1 MAQQTQQ
8 QQAEEASADLAANK
22 KKTNKIFPIV
32 LAVIVIAGLFFGIR
46 AIIWNNHHTE
56 TDDAQL
62 EGNLAP
68 VIPRVSGYVTA
79 LKVTDN
85 QLVKKGDTL
94 IVLDQ
99 KDLLSRIEQAQ
110 AALDNAN
117 ANLDVIRANVN
128 SSRQTS
134 DAYRSNTRAVQAQIQ
149 AARIRA
155 NRASQDFDRYANL
168 IKDHSITQQ
177 QYDQAL
183 ADKETAAAQ
192 LSVVENQRGQA
203 NSQTESS
210 ILQTRATS
218 EQIKVAQAQV
228 KQRQADLDYAKLQLS
243 YTAITAPESGTV
255 SKRSVQEGQFVTA
268 GQALFSLVLSD
279 DIWVVGN
286 FKETQLEKMRLNQT
300 ADIDVDAF
308 PGEKFRGT
316 VQSISG
322 ATGARFA
329 LLPPDNSTGNFVKVV
344 QRIPVKIVLD
354 KSDAHNKN
362 LSLLRAGMNANV
374 TVNFDAH
381 E

>member
-1 MAQQTQQ
+1 MAEQTQPQ
-8 QQAEEASADLAANK
+8 ESADTELVASK

-32 LAVIVIAGLFFGIR
+32 LAVIVIVGLFFGIR
-46 AIIWNNHHTE
+46 AIIWNKHHTE

-62 EGNLAP
+62 EGNVSP

-79 LKVTDN
+79 LRVADN
-85 QLVKKGDTL
+85 QVVKKGDTL
-94 IVLDQ
+94 LVLDQ
-99 KDLLSRIEQAQ
+99 KDLLSKIEQAQ

-117 ANLDVIRANVN
+117 ANLDVIKANVN
-128 SSRQTS
+128 SSRQS
-134 DAYRSNTRAVQAQIQ
+134 VASFRSNTLAVQAQIQ

-155 NRASQDFDRYANL
+155 RRAAQDFDRYANL

-177 QYDQAL
+177 QYDQAE

-192 LSVVENQRGQA
+192 LLVVQNQRGQA
-203 NSQTESS
+203 SSQTESS
-210 ILQTRATS
+210 VLQTRATT

-228 KQRQADLDYAKLQLS
+228 KQRQADLDYANLQLS
-243 YTAITAPESGTV
+243 YTAILAPESGTV
-255 SKRSVQEGQFVTA
+255 SKRNVQQGQFVTA

-279 DIWVVGN
+279 EIWVVGN
-286 FKETQLEKMRLNQT
+286 FKETQLEKMRTGQD

-308 PGEKFRGT
+308 PDDKFKGT

-354 KSDAHNKN
+354 KNDAHNKN
-362 LSLLRAGMNANV
+362 IGFLRAGMNVTV
-374 TVNFDAH
+374 TVNFDNK
-381 E
+381 

>member
-1 MAQQTQQ
+1 MAEQTQPQ
-8 QQAEEASADLAANK
+8 ESADTELVASK

-32 LAVIVIAGLFFGIR
+32 LAVIVIVGLFFGIR
-46 AIIWNNHHTE
+46 AIIWNKHHTE

-62 EGNLAP
+62 EGNVSP

-79 LKVTDN
+79 LRVADN
-85 QLVKKGDTL
+85 QVVKKGDTL
-94 IVLDQ
+94 LVLDQ
-99 KDLLSRIEQAQ
+99 KDLLSKIEQAQ

-117 ANLDVIRANVN
+117 ANLDVIKANVN
-128 SSRQTS
+128 SSRQS
-134 DAYRSNTRAVQAQIQ
+134 VASFRSNALAVQAQIQ

-155 NRASQDFDRYANL
+155 RRAAQDFDRYANL

-177 QYDQAL
+177 QYDQAE

-192 LSVVENQRGQA
+192 LLVVQNQRGQA
-203 NSQTESS
+203 SSQTESS
-210 ILQTRATS
+210 VLQTRATT

-228 KQRQADLDYAKLQLS
+228 KQRQADLDYANLQLS
-243 YTAITAPESGTV
+243 YTAILAPESGTV
-255 SKRSVQEGQFVTA
+255 SKRNVQQGQFVTA
-268 GQALFSLVLSD
+268 GQALFSLVLSNE
-279 DIWVVGN
+279 IWVVGN
-286 FKETQLEKMRLNQT
+286 FKETQLEKMRTGQD

-308 PGEKFRGT
+308 PDDKFKGT

-354 KSDAHNKN
+354 KNDAHNKN
-362 LSLLRAGMNANV
+362 IGFLRAGMNVTV
-374 TVNFDAH
+374 TVNFDNK
-381 E
+381 

>member
-1 MAQQTQQ
+1 MAEQTQQ
-8 QQAEEASADLAANK
+8 QQSADAELVVSK

-32 LAVIVIAGLFFGIR
+32 LAVIVIVGLFFGIR
-46 AIIWNNHHTE
+46 AIIWNKHHTE

-62 EGNLAP
+62 EGNVSP

-79 LKVTDN
+79 LRVADN
-85 QLVKKGDTL
+85 QVVKKGDTL
-94 IVLDQ
+94 LVLDQ
-99 KDLLSRIEQAQ
+99 KDLLSKIEQAQ

-117 ANLDVIRANVN
+117 ANLDVIKANVN
-128 SSRQTS
+128 SSRQS
-134 DAYRSNTRAVQAQIQ
+134 VASFRSNALAVQAQIQ

-155 NRASQDFDRYANL
+155 RRAAQDFDRYANL

-177 QYDQAL
+177 QYDQAE

-192 LSVVENQRGQA
+192 LLVVQNQRGQA
-203 NSQTESS
+203 SSQTESS
-210 ILQTRATS
+210 VLQTRATT

-228 KQRQADLDYAKLQLS
+228 KQRQADLDFANLQLS
-243 YTAITAPESGTV
+243 YTAILAPESGTV
-255 SKRSVQEGQFVTA
+255 SKRNVQQGQFVTA

-279 DIWVVGN
+279 EIWVVGN
-286 FKETQLEKMRLNQT
+286 FKETQLEKMRTGQD

-308 PGEKFRGT
+308 PDDKFKGT

-354 KSDAHNKN
+354 KNDAHNKN
-362 LSLLRAGMNANV
+362 IGLLRAGMNVNV
-374 TVNFDAH
+374 TVNFDNK
-381 E
+381 

>member
-1 MAQQTQQ
+1 MAEQTQPQ
-8 QQAEEASADLAANK
+8 ESADTELVASK

-32 LAVIVIAGLFFGIR
+32 LAVIVIVGLFFGIR
-46 AIIWNNHHTE
+46 AIIWNKHHTE

-62 EGNLAP
+62 EGNVSP

-79 LKVTDN
+79 LRVADN
-85 QLVKKGDTL
+85 QVVKKGDTL
-94 IVLDQ
+94 LVLDQ
-99 KDLLSRIEQAQ
+99 KDLLSKIEQAQ

-117 ANLDVIRANVN
+117 ANLDVIKANVN
-128 SSRQTS
+128 SSRQS
-134 DAYRSNTRAVQAQIQ
+134 VASFRSNTLAVQAQIQ

-155 NRASQDFDRYANL
+155 RRAAQDFDRYANL

-177 QYDQAL
+177 QYDQAE

-192 LSVVENQRGQA
+192 LLVVQNQRGQA
-203 NSQTESS
+203 SSQTESS
-210 ILQTRATS
+210 VLQTRATT

-228 KQRQADLDYAKLQLS
+228 KQRQADLDYANLQLS
-243 YTAITAPESGTV
+243 YTAILAPESGTV
-255 SKRSVQEGQFVTA
+255 SKRNVQQGQFVTA
-268 GQALFSLVLSD
+268 GQALFSLVLSNE
-279 DIWVVGN
+279 IWVVGN
-286 FKETQLEKMRLNQT
+286 FKETQLEKMRTGQD

-308 PGEKFRGT
+308 PDDKFKGT

-354 KSDAHNKN
+354 KNDAHNKN
-362 LSLLRAGMNANV
+362 IGFLRAGMNVTV
-374 TVNFDAH
+374 TVNFDNK
-381 E
+381 

>member
-1 MAQQTQQ
+1 MAEQIQQ
-8 QQAEEASADLAANK
+8 QKSADAGAELAESK

-32 LAVIVIAGLFFGIR
+32 LAVIVIVGLFFGIR

-62 EGNLAP
+62 EGNVSP
-68 VIPRVSGYVTA
+68 VIPRVSGFVIA
-79 LKVTDN
+79 LKVADN
-85 QLVKKGDTL
+85 QQVKKGDTL
-94 IVLDQ
+94 VILDK
-99 KDLLSRIEQAQ
+99 KDLLSKVEQAQ

-117 ANLDVIRANVN
+117 ANLDVIKANVN
-128 SSRQTS
+128 SSRQS
-134 DAYRSNTRAVQAQIQ
+134 VASFRSNTLAVQAQIQ

-155 NRASQDFDRYANL
+155 RRAAQDFERYANL

-177 QYDQAL
+177 QYDQAE
-183 ADKETAAAQ
+183 AEKETAAAQ
-192 LSVVENQRGQA
+192 LLVVQNQRGQA
-203 NSQTESS
+203 SSQTESS
-210 ILQTRATS
+210 VLQTRATT

-228 KQRQADLDYAKLQLS
+228 KQRQADLDYANLQLS
-243 YTAITAPESGTV
+243 YTAILAPESGTV
-255 SKRSVQEGQFVTA
+255 SKRSVQQGQFVTA

-279 DIWVVGN
+279 EIWVVGN
-286 FKETQLEKMRLNQT
+286 FKETQLEKMRTGQD

-308 PGEKFRGT
+308 PGDKFKGT

-354 KSDAHNKN
+354 KNDAHNKN
-362 LSLLRAGMNANV
+362 IGLLRAGMNVNV
-374 TVNFDAH
+374 TVNFDNK
-381 E
+381 

>member
-1 MAQQTQQ
+1 MAEQTQQ
-8 QQAEEASADLAANK
+8 QQSADAELVVSK

-32 LAVIVIAGLFFGIR
+32 LAVIVIVGLFFGIR
-46 AIIWNNHHTE
+46 AIIWNKHHTE

-62 EGNLAP
+62 EGNVSP

-79 LKVTDN
+79 LRVADN
-85 QLVKKGDTL
+85 QVVKKGDTL
-94 IVLDQ
+94 LVLDQ
-99 KDLLSRIEQAQ
+99 KDLLSKIEQAQ

-117 ANLDVIRANVN
+117 ANLDVIKANVN
-128 SSRQTS
+128 SSRQS
-134 DAYRSNTRAVQAQIQ
+134 VASFRSNTLAVQAQIQ

-155 NRASQDFDRYANL
+155 RRAAQDFDRYANL

-177 QYDQAL
+177 QYDQAE
-183 ADKETAAAQ
+183 ADKETAATQ
-192 LSVVENQRGQA
+192 LQVVQNQRGQA
-203 NSQTESS
+203 SSQTESS
-210 ILQTRATS
+210 VLQTRATT

-228 KQRQADLDYAKLQLS
+228 KQRQADLDFANLQLS
-243 YTAITAPESGTV
+243 YTAILAPESGTV
-255 SKRSVQEGQFVTA
+255 SKRNVQQGQFVTA

-279 DIWVVGN
+279 EIWVVGN
-286 FKETQLEKMRLNQT
+286 FKETQLEKMRTGQD

-308 PGEKFRGT
+308 PDDKFKGT

-354 KSDAHNKN
+354 KNDAHNKN
-362 LSLLRAGMNANV
+362 IGFLRAGMNVTV
-374 TVNFDAH
+374 TVNFDNK
-381 E
+381 

>member
-1 MAQQTQQ
+1 MAEQTQPQ
-8 QQAEEASADLAANK
+8 ESADTELVASK

-32 LAVIVIAGLFFGIR
+32 LAVIVIVGLFFGIR
-46 AIIWNNHHTE
+46 AIIWNKHHTE

-62 EGNLAP
+62 EGNVSP

-79 LKVTDN
+79 LRVADN
-85 QLVKKGDTL
+85 QVVKKGDTL
-94 IVLDQ
+94 LVLDQ
-99 KDLLSRIEQAQ
+99 KDLLSKIEQAQ

-117 ANLDVIRANVN
+117 ANLDVIKANVN
-128 SSRQTS
+128 SSRQS
-134 DAYRSNTRAVQAQIQ
+134 VASFRSNALAVQAQIQ

-155 NRASQDFDRYANL
+155 RRAAQDFDRYANL

-177 QYDQAL
+177 QYDQAE

-192 LSVVENQRGQA
+192 LLVVQNQRGQA
-203 NSQTESS
+203 SSQTESS
-210 ILQTRATS
+210 VLQTRATT

-228 KQRQADLDYAKLQLS
+228 KQRQADLDYANLQLS
-243 YTAITAPESGTV
+243 YTAILAPESGTV
-255 SKRSVQEGQFVTA
+255 SKRNVQQGQFVTA
-268 GQALFSLVLSD
+268 GQALFSLVLSNE
-279 DIWVVGN
+279 IWVVGN
-286 FKETQLEKMRLNQT
+286 FKETQLEKMRTGQD

-308 PGEKFRGT
+308 PDDKFKGT

-354 KSDAHNKN
+354 KNDAHNKN
-362 LSLLRAGMNANV
+362 IGLLRAGMNVNV
-374 TVNFDAH
+374 TVNFDNK
-381 E
+381 

>member
-1 MAQQTQQ
+1 MAEQTQQ
-8 QQAEEASADLAANK
+8 QQSADAELVVSK

-32 LAVIVIAGLFFGIR
+32 LAVIVIVGLFFGIR
-46 AIIWNNHHTE
+46 AIIWNKHHTE

-62 EGNLAP
+62 EGNVSP

-79 LKVTDN
+79 LRVADN
-85 QLVKKGDTL
+85 QVVKKGDTL
-94 IVLDQ
+94 LVLDQ
-99 KDLLSRIEQAQ
+99 KDLLSKIEQAQ

-117 ANLDVIRANVN
+117 ANLDVIKANVN
-128 SSRQTS
+128 SSRQS
-134 DAYRSNTRAVQAQIQ
+134 VASFRSNALAVQAQIQ

-155 NRASQDFDRYANL
+155 RRAAQDFDRYANL

-177 QYDQAL
+177 QYDQAE

-192 LSVVENQRGQA
+192 LLVVQNQRGQA
-203 NSQTESS
+203 SSQTESS
-210 ILQTRATS
+210 VLQTRATT

-228 KQRQADLDYAKLQLS
+228 KQRQADLDFANLQLS
-243 YTAITAPESGTV
+243 YTEILAPESGTV
-255 SKRSVQEGQFVTA
+255 SKRNVQQGQFVTA

-279 DIWVVGN
+279 EIWVVGN
-286 FKETQLEKMRLNQT
+286 FKETQLEKMRTGQD

-308 PGEKFRGT
+308 PDDKFKGT

-354 KSDAHNKN
+354 KNDAHNKN
-362 LSLLRAGMNANV
+362 IGLLRAGMNVNV
-374 TVNFDAH
+374 TVNFDNK
-381 E
+381 